1 MIKSVDVYFWFIFY
15 KTEERGEL
23 HGLKKEAS
31 YSLHGLKKKNYS
43 LYGLKKENYLLPS
56 RTEESGERATP
67 FTD

>member
-31 YSLHGLKKKNYS
+31 YSPPWTEE
-43 LYGLKKENYLLPS
+43 KELFPS
-56 RTEESGERATP
+56 RIEERKLLTP